1 MIEKI
6 RAAVFGLA
14 ISDAM
19 GVPVEFIDREELCS
33 EPVADYRGF
42 GTHHVPAGTWS
53 DDTNTSALAAV
64 PKRQSDIKTLKNFF
78 LTKFSSVFLLMIF
91 ILYHIFSFM

>member
-1 MIEKI
+1 MSDILIEKI

-33 EPVADYRGF
+33 EPDR
-42 GTHHVPAGTWS
+42 
-53 DDTNTSALAAV
+53 
-64 PKRQSDIKTLKNFF
+64 K
-78 LTKFSSVFLLMIF
+78 SVV
-91 ILYHIFSFM
+91 